1 MCHRVLHGHPRWC
14 VDYRKVNEATQKDAY
29 PLPKIEE
36 CLDTLS
42 GSKLFSTLDLLS
54 GYHQFEVNEKDRP
67 RTAFITKYGLFEYT
81 RMPFGLCNAPSTF
94 QRGMELVLRR
104 LQWVTLLI
112 YLDDVIITGKTFKE
126 HLNNLGEVLSRFRKF
141 GLKLKPTKC
150 SLYRE
155 EVLFLGHVVGKDGV
169 RANPSLVQDVEKW
182 PVPQNLKELQ
192 AFLGLTNY
200 YRRFVQGYAD
210 IARSLHNLTRKGVT
224 YHWKAEQEVAFGAL
238 KKALTTTPI
247 LAYPLA
253 EGRMILDTDASNF
266 SIGAVLSQEQ
276 GQVER
281 VISYSSRRLGPIQ
294 ERYCVTRRELPAVVA
309 FCH

>member
-1 MCHRVLHGHPRWC
+1 MN
-14 VDYRKVNEATQKDAY
+14 YRKVNEATQKNAY

-42 GSKLFSTLDLLS
+42 GSKLFSTLDPLS

-150 SLYRE
+150 SLFRE

-253 EGRMILDTDASNF
+253 EGRMILDTDAANF

-294 ERYCVTRRELPAVVA
+294 ERYCVTRRELLAVVA

>member
-1 MCHRVLHGHPRWC
+1 MN
-14 VDYRKVNEATQKDAY
+14 YRKVNEATQKDAY

-150 SLYRE
+150 SLYRK

>member
-1 MCHRVLHGHPRWC
+1 M
-14 VDYRKVNEATQKDAY
+14 DYRKVNEATQKDAY

-42 GSKLFSTLDLLS
+42 GSKLFSTLALLS

-253 EGRMILDTDASNF
+253 EGRMILDTDAANF

-294 ERYCVTRRELPAVVA
+294 ERYCVTRRELLAVVA

>member
-1 MCHRVLHGHPRWC
+1 M
-14 VDYRKVNEATQKDAY
+14 DYRKVNEATQKDAY

-42 GSKLFSTLDLLS
+42 GSKLFSTLALLS

-112 YLDDVIITGKTFKE
+112 YLDVVIITGKTFKE

-200 YRRFVQGYAD
+200 YCRFVQGYAD

-253 EGRMILDTDASNF
+253 EGRMILDTDAANF

-294 ERYCVTRRELPAVVA
+294 ERYCVTRRELLAVVA

>member
-1 MCHRVLHGHPRWC
+1 M
-14 VDYRKVNEATQKDAY
+14 DYRKVNEATQKDAY

-150 SLYRE
+150 SLFRE

-253 EGRMILDTDASNF
+253 EGRMILDTDAANF

-281 VISYSSRRLGPIQ
+281 IISYSSRRFDPIQ

>member
-1 MCHRVLHGHPRWC
+1 M
-14 VDYRKVNEATQKDAY
+14 DYRKVNEATQKNAY

-42 GSKLFSTLDLLS
+42 GSKLFSTLDPLS

-253 EGRMILDTDASNF
+253 EGRMILDTDAANF

-294 ERYCVTRRELPAVVA
+294 ERYCVTRRELLAVVA

>member
-1 MCHRVLHGHPRWC
+1 M
-14 VDYRKVNEATQKDAY
+14 DYRKVNEATQKDAY

-42 GSKLFSTLDLLS
+42 GSKLFSTLALLS

-169 RANPSLVQDVEKW
+169 PANPSLVQDVEKW

-253 EGRMILDTDASNF
+253 EGRMILDTDAANF

-294 ERYCVTRRELPAVVA
+294 ERYCVTRRELLAVVA

>member
-1 MCHRVLHGHPRWC
+1 MN
-14 VDYRKVNEATQKDAY
+14 YRKVNEATQKDAY

-81 RMPFGLCNAPSTF
+81 RMPFGLCHAPSTF

-224 YHWKAEQEVAFGAL
+224 YHWEAEQEVAFGAL
-238 KKALTTTPI
+238 KKALITAPI

-253 EGRMILDTDASNF
+253 EGRMILDTDAANF
-266 SIGAVLSQEQ
+266 SIGAVLPQEQ

-294 ERYCVTRRELPAVVA
+294 ERYCVTRRELLAVVA

>member
-1 MCHRVLHGHPRWC
+1 MN
-14 VDYRKVNEATQKDAY
+14 YRKVNEATQKDAY

-182 PVPQNLKELQ
+182 PVPQSLKELQ

-253 EGRMILDTDASNF
+253 EGRMILDTDAANF

-294 ERYCVTRRELPAVVA
+294 ERYCVTRRELLAVVA

>member
-1 MCHRVLHGHPRWC
+1 MN
-14 VDYRKVNEATQKDAY
+14 YRKVNEATQKDAY

-42 GSKLFSTLDLLS
+42 GSKLFSTLALLS

-141 GLKLKPTKC
+141 GLKHKPTKC

-281 VISYSSRRLGPIQ
+281 VISYSSRRLCPIQ

>member
-1 MCHRVLHGHPRWC
+1 M
-14 VDYRKVNEATQKDAY
+14 DYRKVNEATQKDAY

-42 GSKLFSTLDLLS
+42 GSKLFSTLALLS

-169 RANPSLVQDVEKW
+169 RTNPSLVQDVEKW

-253 EGRMILDTDASNF
+253 EGRMILDTDAANF

-294 ERYCVTRRELPAVVA
+294 ERYCVTRRELLAVVA

>member
-1 MCHRVLHGHPRWC
+1 M
-14 VDYRKVNEATQKDAY
+14 DYRKVNEATQKDAY

-94 QRGMELVLRR
+94 QRGMELVLRG

-281 VISYSSRRLGPIQ
+281 VISYSSRRFGPIQ

>member
-1 MCHRVLHGHPRWC
+1 M
-14 VDYRKVNEATQKDAY
+14 DYRKVNEATQKDAY

-42 GSKLFSTLDLLS
+42 GSKLFSTLALLS

-224 YHWKAEQEVAFGAL
+224 YHWKAE
-238 KKALTTTPI
+238 
-247 LAYPLA
+247 
-253 EGRMILDTDASNF
+253 
-266 SIGAVLSQEQ
+266 
-276 GQVER
+276 
-281 VISYSSRRLGPIQ
+281 
-294 ERYCVTRRELPAVVA
+294 
-309 FCH
+309 

>member
-1 MCHRVLHGHPRWC
+1 M
-14 VDYRKVNEATQKDAY
+14 DYRKVNEATQKDAY

-67 RTAFITKYGLFEYT
+67 RTAFITKYGLFEYP

-94 QRGMELVLRR
+94 QRGMELVLGR

-141 GLKLKPTKC
+141 GLKLNSTKC

-182 PVPQNLKELQ
+182 HVPQNLKELQ

-253 EGRMILDTDASNF
+253 EGRMILDTDAANF

>member
-1 MCHRVLHGHPRWC
+1 M
-14 VDYRKVNEATQKDAY
+14 DYRKVNEATQKDAY

-42 GSKLFSTLDLLS
+42 GSKLFSTLALLS

-253 EGRMILDTDASNF
+253 EGRMILDTDAANF

-281 VISYSSRRLGPIQ
+281 VISYSSRSLGPIQ
-294 ERYCVTRRELPAVVA
+294 ERYCVTRRELLAVVA

>member
-1 MCHRVLHGHPRWC
+1 M
-14 VDYRKVNEATQKDAY
+14 DYRKVNEATQKDAY

-42 GSKLFSTLDLLS
+42 GSKLFSTLALLS

-169 RANPSLVQDVEKW
+169 RANPSLVKDVEKW

-253 EGRMILDTDASNF
+253 EGRMILDTDAANF

-294 ERYCVTRRELPAVVA
+294 ERYCVTRRELLAVVA

>member
-1 MCHRVLHGHPRWC
+1 M
-14 VDYRKVNEATQKDAY
+14 DYRKVNEATQKDAY

-126 HLNNLGEVLSRFRKF
+126 HLNNLEEVLSRFRKF

-253 EGRMILDTDASNF
+253 EGRMILDTDAANF

-294 ERYCVTRRELPAVVA
+294 ERYCVTRRELLAVVA

>member
-1 MCHRVLHGHPRWC
+1 M
-14 VDYRKVNEATQKDAY
+14 DYRKVNEATQKDAY

-81 RMPFGLCNAPSTF
+81 RMPFRLCNAPSTF
-94 QRGMELVLRR
+94 QRGMELVLGR

-253 EGRMILDTDASNF
+253 EGGMILDTDASNF